1 MRDRRR
7 ITAGKPDDFTVQ
19 DMREIVETLASVTN
33 VLTALLGAVAAVSLL
48 VGGIGIMNIM
58 LVSVTER
65 TREIGI
71 RLAVGAMEREV
82 LLQFLVEAVT
92 LSLFGGVVGVAGGL
106 GTAAAG
112 AALLGVPFVFDG
124 WIVVLAF
131 LFSGAVGVI
140 FGFFPA
146 RKAARLNPIDA
157 LHHE

>member
-1 MRDRRR
+1 
-7 ITAGKPDDFTVQ
+7 
-19 DMREIVETLASVTN
+19 
-33 VLTALLGAVAAVSLL
+33 
-48 VGGIGIMNIM
+48 
-58 LVSVTER
+58 
-65 TREIGI
+65 
-71 RLAVGAMEREV
+71 
-82 LLQFLVEAVT
+82 VEAVT